1 MIKKVI
7 HLFLVYFTYCISHFA
22 DFTAMDIGHYKQHQ
36 LRAKTKKLTNQQTFK
51 IYIFFFFLNDKTKLK
66 NKKIKAK

>member
-36 LRAKTKKLTNQQTFK
+36 LRAKTKKLTNQQTLK
-51 IYIFFFFLNDKTKLK
+51 KKNFLNDKTKLK